1 MVPQLRR
8 KNGVPQFFPQVKEFF
23 RQRDVLSLVMQKE
36 TASRSNGCQS
46 FSSTTQVVQ
55 RPAHSERTY
64 TLYLLVLA
72 LQSTSPVCL
81 TFWAQPIINN

>member
-36 TASRSNGCQS
+36 GNGIKVERMS
-46 FSSTTQVVQ
+46 IFFLDYPS
-55 RPAHSERTY
+55 RPAS
-64 TLYLLVLA
+64 
-72 LQSTSPVCL
+72 C
-81 TFWAQPIINN
+81 TF